1 MLRRSFGRVNASCGV
16 IRDEAMIWARHIDNK
31 GRVAL
36 LVEDDDDTRLTK
48 QQIAT
53 ALESP
58 DDGAD
63 ANQSKAA

>member
-36 LVEDDDDTRLTK
+36 LVEDDDDTRL

-58 DDGAD
+58 DDGGD
-63 ANQSKAA
+63 ANQSRAA